1 MLLSYCISYH
11 RVQAGGRVC
20 QEEEIDDLKANIK
33 ELEKAKEDLEEQ
45 IRLNRL
51 SELDDLITESGLSFE
66 EVKELLNREQDE

>member
-1 MLLSYCISYH
+1 MP
-11 RVQAGGRVC
+11 RGRKPALTLEE
-20 QEEEIDDLKANIK
+20 QLQKITEEIDDLKANIK

>member
-1 MLLSYCISYH
+1 MP
-11 RVQAGGRVC
+11 RGRKPALTL
-20 QEEEIDDLKANIK
+20 EEQLQKITDEIDDLKANIK

-51 SELDDLITESGLSFE
+51 SELDDMITESGLSFE

>member
-1 MLLSYCISYH
+1 MP
-11 RVQAGGRVC
+11 RGRKPALTL
-20 QEEEIDDLKANIK
+20 EEQLQKITDEIDDLKANIK
-33 ELEKAKEDLEEQ
+33 ELEKAKEYLEEQ